1 METKIV
7 KTNSIKIALHL
18 DSHTNREGKNQ
29 IYLRVYNSGKYTCIR
44 TGKAVRPKYWD
55 KKGKSVRNVKGN
67 IGAAGMIADLD
78 GMKSKLRRVIDEF
91 VKEGQVLTR
100 KKLEDALFME
110 DQSIATVTLKDV
122 FERSLAEDW
131 LDPDVSARTIAH
143 YESVYA
149 DILRFFDSK
158 LIQDFRREDVEA
170 IRAHWTYDRK
180 LSRKSVYNYLSTL
193 KKPILKAVRKWGLL
207 DKNPF
212 EGLKL
217 RKDQYSRRE
226 FLTGVEL
233 NQLHNLYLS
242 GELEDQYLHA
252 NCKFSMQE
260 VLQFFLVG
268 CYTGLRYNDLR
279 KIDDREKHF
288 VGDVIRLQQGKTK
301 QWVTIPILPQ
311 LREIICQ
318 FGAKVFDKV
327 QDSNRTTTYNTHLRA
342 VLDSAGIK
350 RHFSAHCSRHTFA
363 CVALEV
369 GISMEVIQAILG
381 HSDIRVTQ
389 IYAKI
394 QGKTV
399 MEEMAK
405 FGKLSEMGR
414 KGVFRRVI

>member
-29 IYLRVYNSGKYTCIR
+29 IYLRIYNSGKYTCIR
-44 TGKAVRPKYWD
+44 TGKSVAPKFWD
-55 KKGKSVRNVKGN
+55 KQGKAVRNVKGN
-67 IGAAGMIADLD
+67 HGATRMIADLD
-78 GMKSKLRRVIDEF
+78 EQKAKLRRIIDDL
-91 VKEGQVLTR
+91 VREGKVLTR
-100 KKLEDALFME
+100 KRLETLLFQT
-110 DQSIATVTLKDV
+110 DQSAVAVTLEEV
-122 FERSLAEDW
+122 FQRSLAEDR
-131 LDPDVSARTIAH
+131 LDPDVSEKSIGH
-143 YESVYA
+143 YAMIYK
-149 DILRFFDSK
+149 DISRFFPGK
-158 LIQDFRREDVEA
+158 LIQDFCRQDIEA
-170 IRAHWTYDRK
+170 IRAHWTYDRQ
-180 LSRKSVYNYLSTL
+180 LARKTVYNYLSIL
-193 KKPILKAVRKWGLL
+193 KKPLLKATRKWGLI
-207 DKNPF
+207 DQSPF

-217 RKDQYSRRE
+217 RKVQYSQRE
-226 FLTGVEL
+226 FLTGEEL
-233 NQLHNLYLS
+233 SLLHKLYLS
-242 GELEDQYLHA
+242 GELEDKFIHN

-260 VLQFFLVG
+260 VLQFFLAG

-279 KIDDREKHF
+279 KINDRSTYF
-288 VGDVIRLQQGKTK
+288 VGDVIRIQQGKTK
-301 QWVTIPILPQ
+301 NWVTIPILPQ
-311 LREIICQ
+311 LREIICP
-318 FGAKVFDKV
+318 FGEKVFDKV

-342 VLDSAGIK
+342 VLDYAGIK

-414 KGVFRRVI
+414 KRVFRRVV